1 MGCLAMLTQ
10 TLQDRGV
17 LFIPLSFALLL
28 TGGRL
33 WYRILCRLTLLYISG
48 WPYGFSTLPTPY
60 GFLTGL
66 LDKYNPK
73 KPRCDRIRGL
83 KEEVAKHRLI
93 VRFALVEFQE
103 ALCFFMIAIQI
114 ASILALT
121 TSADFFDTGSFLQL
135 ARNTLTTRCV
145 SLGANVSVTSGLWLL
160 YKLDMKSWYTS
171 LCSSIAVALSIVTFY
186 VSSN

>member
-1 MGCLAMLTQ
+1 M
-10 TLQDRGV
+10 

-48 WPYGFSTLPTPY
+48 WPYGFSTLPTAY

-73 KPRCDRIRGL
+73 KPRCDRIRARL
-83 KEEVAKHRLI
+83 KEEITKHCLI

-121 TSADFFDTGSFLQL
+121 TSADFFDAGSFLQL
-135 ARNTLTTRCV
+135 ARNILTTRCV
-145 SLGANVSVTSGLWLL
+145 SLGANVSVISGLWLL

-171 LCSSIAVALSIVTFY
+171 LCSSITVALSIVTFY
-186 VSSN
+186 VSGN